1 LERQSGN
8 AGCANHHPGVQ
19 FEESAQRMRSRS
31 ELPKTRLH
39 ESTLPA
45 ALLLTFRSET
55 TENRTMAVYLDHAG
69 RPLPQKLA
77 KSDGIRFHYIRGG
90 KGPTVVLIAG
100 FPQSVYAWRRVIPLL
115 TDAYDVIALDLPGQ
129 GDSDKPLD
137 GYDTATAAKR
147 INGFLK
153 TIGVGRHYF
162 VGHDIGSWIGYPYA
176 HEFASELN
184 GVVYLDANIPG
195 VTLKPSIDVA
205 DPDWKSWHFLFNMV
219 DDLPE
224 ALLWDRERILIE
236 WFFNKKT
243 ANAIATFSKDDIDE
257 YVRVYRWITSRCS
270 TVTIPTMD
278 RSSSL
283 RARYS
288 ARAFV
293 GWPARNA
300 GLLSRRH
307 PRHGLQSRLV
317 SKENSCACAG
327 VGRRCR

>member
-1 LERQSGN
+1 
-8 AGCANHHPGVQ
+8 
-19 FEESAQRMRSRS
+19 
-31 ELPKTRLH
+31 
-39 ESTLPA
+39 
-45 ALLLTFRSET
+45 
-55 TENRTMAVYLDHAG
+55 MAIYLDHTG

-90 KGPTVVLIAG
+90 NGPTVILIAG

-153 TIGVGRHYF
+153 TIGVERHYF

-176 HEFASELN
+176 HEFASELR
-184 GVVYLDANIPG
+184 GIVYLDANIPG
-195 VTLKPSIDVA
+195 VTLKPSINVA
-205 DPDWKSWHFLFNMV
+205 DPDYWKSWHFLFNMV

-224 ALLWDRERILIE
+224 ALLQDRERILIE

-257 YVRVYRWITSRCS
+257 YVRVY
-270 TVTIPTMD
+270 
-278 RSSSL
+278 SSL
-283 RARYS
+283 GGLRGMLGYYRAVIRDMDYNRGLFQKKIAVPVLALGGDAGS
-288 ARAFV
+288 APGIFEAMRPLAENIRGGVIRDSGHYIPEEQPAALVAELRAFFEI
-293 GWPARNA
+293 ASA
-300 GLLSRRH
+300 S
-307 PRHGLQSRLV
+307 
-317 SKENSCACAG
+317 
-327 VGRRCR
+327 

>member
-1 LERQSGN
+1 
-8 AGCANHHPGVQ
+8 
-19 FEESAQRMRSRS
+19 
-31 ELPKTRLH
+31 
-39 ESTLPA
+39 
-45 ALLLTFRSET
+45 
-55 TENRTMAVYLDHAG
+55 MAVYLDHTG
-69 RPLPQKLA
+69 RPLQQKLT

-147 INGFLK
+147 INSFLK

-176 HEFASELN
+176 HEFASELD

-205 DPDWKSWHFLFNMV
+205 DPDYWKSWHFLFNMV

-224 ALLWDRERILIE
+224 ALLRDRERILIE

-257 YVRVYRWITSRCS
+257 YVRVY
-270 TVTIPTMD
+270 
-278 RSSSL
+278 SSL
-283 RARYS
+283 GGLRGMLGYYRAVIRDMDYNRGLFQKKIAVPVLALGGDAGS
-288 ARAFV
+288 APGIFEAMRPLAENIRGGVILDSGHYIPEEQPAALVAELRAFFEII
-293 GWPARNA
+293 
-300 GLLSRRH
+300 ST
-307 PRHGLQSRLV
+307 S
-317 SKENSCACAG
+317 
-327 VGRRCR
+327 